1 MFMDGGG
8 ISAVSLES
16 ASSEPPFAPNPVPLS
31 IRFSV
36 ASDTPCYN
44 CVTVD
49 PHSNSLY
56 HSFMFLQRLHLRRL
70 TVFRLLSFAA
80 FLFVPSLLL
89 AQTAD
94 DVINAYLKARGGV
107 AKIKGVQ
114 TERVTATITL
124 QPGTD
129 GVLIYER
136 KRPLKMHMEIIAAGQ
151 SFLRIYNGKSAG
163 WIYNPFVPNPV
174 VQAMN
179 ETDLLGVA
187 EESDLDGPFLDYKA
201 KGNQIEYVDKEV
213 VDGMSVQKLKLT
225 SKQDETSYFYFDAST
240 GLIHKWEGTRKV
252 KDRVTGKNVDVPWQN
267 LFRDFREVDGLKY
280 PYLVESGA
288 VDGSQTQQI
297 VTTKIEINIPI
308 DDSQFAEP
316 KPPPP
321 PAAPAAPN

>member
-1 MFMDGGG
+1 
-8 ISAVSLES
+8 
-16 ASSEPPFAPNPVPLS
+16 
-31 IRFSV
+31 
-36 ASDTPCYN
+36 
-44 CVTVD
+44 
-49 PHSNSLY
+49 
-56 HSFMFLQRLHLRRL
+56 MFLQRLHLRRL
-70 TVFRLLSFAA
+70 TVFLLLSAA
-80 FLFVPSLLL
+80 TFLFVPSFLQ

-94 DVINAYLKARGGV
+94 DVINAYLKARGGI

-129 GVLIYER
+129 GVLVYER

-174 VQAMN
+174 VQAMS

-187 EESDLDGPFLDYKA
+187 EESDLDGPFVDYKA
-201 KGNQIEYVDKEV
+201 KGNQIEYVGKEV
-213 VDGMSVQKLKLT
+213 VDGNSVQKLKLT
-225 SKQDETSYFYFDAST
+225 SKQGDTSYFYFDAST

-252 KDRVTGKNVDVPWQN
+252 KDRVSGKNVDVPWQN

-288 VDGSQTQQI
+288 VDGSQTQKI

-308 DDSQFAEP
+308 NDSEFAEP
-316 KPPPP
+316 KPPAP
-321 PAAPAAPN
+321 PAAPAASN